1 MPRPLFALCPLVRWV
16 LSLAVREREPSG
28 SERSV
33 PPPADAVSPRTV
45 PDADGDCDRLKALS
59 SPLADTA
66 LFSSEGPREP
76 GPEGSDGSPEGPK
89 NKHRRNRTT
98 FTTFQLH
105 ELERAFETSHYPDVY
120 SREELALKVHLPE
133 VRVQV
138 WFQNRRAKWRRQEK
152 MDSGAAKLPES
163 PVLSLSR
170 PPMPHPGVGPVISY
184 TSLPL
189 DPWLGSP
196 LSGGAPTHCVPSF
209 VGSAQGPHPSY
220 PGHAF
225 LNSPPGVGRGM
236 QPVTPY
242 QCSGTFSDN
251 SSIASL
257 RMKAKEHIQSVDKT
271 WQPM

>member
-89 NKHRRNRTT
+89 KKHRRNRTT

-133 VRVQV
+133 VRVQ
-138 WFQNRRAKWRRQEK
+138 
-152 MDSGAAKLPES
+152 
-163 PVLSLSR
+163 
-170 PPMPHPGVGPVISY
+170 
-184 TSLPL
+184 
-189 DPWLGSP
+189 
-196 LSGGAPTHCVPSF
+196 GAPTHCVPSF

-242 QCSGTFSDN
+242 QCSGTFSDKFPLEEVDQRS

>member
-1 MPRPLFALCPLVRWV
+1 PGFGKD
-16 LSLAVREREPSG
+16 REPPPSALRTDV
-28 SERSV
+28 ERPGEPEKRELSH
-33 PPPADAVSPRTV
+33 PYDAADR
-45 PDADGDCDRLKALS
+45 S
-59 SPLADTA
+59 SFRHTA

-242 QCSGTFSDN
+242 QCSGTFSDKFPLEEVDQRS